1 MEKYYQQNVQ
11 NWLSYILPHKNSSK
25 VVLYSKQTYRCF
37 FLNET
42 DTNHISFWFLE
53 VFIKMLGII
62 FQRAKYWFLKIM
74 PWFLEEM
81 SMTKET
87 KRGWIC
93 DIWNITF
100 MGTFWVM
107 NHFQDTFVVRDI
119 WKLKL
124 KYCLLSIFHVTSK
137 PQLNDNPTP
146 PKLHKNYFAP
156 RPPQYAQSTRFSC
169 RHVFGLP
176 CTIAKI
182 VIWSVQWYIKWK
194 KTDKYSGVGTE
205 KHGNNKV

>member
-1 MEKYYQQNVQ
+1 MSESHT
-11 NWLSYILPHKNSSK
+11 LSRLCGI
-25 VVLYSKQTYRCF
+25 

-42 DTNHISFWFLE
+42 NANHISFWFLE

-100 MGTFWVM
+100 MGKFWVM

-124 KYCLLSIFHVTSK
+124 KFCLLSMFHVTSK
-137 PQLNDNPTP
+137 PQLNDNPTRPKWHENDFAYP
-146 PKLHKNYFAP
+146 PLHPTTVTYNQPSGASVEYFLTTTECY
-156 RPPQYAQSTRFSC
+156 QHEQQQVEAQQ
-169 RHVFGLP
+169 RH
-176 CTIAKI
+176 
-182 VIWSVQWYIKWK
+182 
-194 KTDKYSGVGTE
+194 
-205 KHGNNKV
+205 